1 MLEISKIAGDTY
13 INCYCQ
19 CILPSVPHGTGASLG
34 TGLFIS
40 SEFQILWL
48 TGNELPSFIFAAH
61 IRKLPTFLYWTSDDW
76 IESSAWPDI
85 WKKIHAT
92 TLV

>member
-40 SEFQILWL
+40 SEFQIL
-48 TGNELPSFIFAAH
+48 
-61 IRKLPTFLYWTSDDW
+61 
-76 IESSAWPDI
+76 
-85 WKKIHAT
+85 
-92 TLV
+92 